1 MGKVPNV
8 WNVKPVIQSSFS
20 YQGRRVED
28 TKAYKRLKS
37 VKFNDLDVMEQRMY
51 NNFINTSSHEQS
63 LQLIINSVEG
73 DYSQLS
79 EKLSKI
85 AQAED
90 KEMGV
95 VR

>member
-1 MGKVPNV
+1 MDKVPNV
-8 WNVKPVIQSSFS
+8 WKVKPIIKSAYS
-20 YQGRRVED
+20 YEGQRVED
-28 TKAYKRLKS
+28 TKAYKKLKS
-37 VKFNDLDVMEQRMY
+37 VKFNDLDMMEQRMY
-51 NNFINTSSHEQS
+51 NNFINTSNHEKS

-90 KEMGV
+90 KELGV